1 VVNDITVGILPG
13 GTTVTRYIARTTHFI
28 GSLPI
33 ASSEVGNRR
42 SRMVNPVIVGSTG
55 WPFVSL
61 GRRRDISEAVVRPG
75 STTHHDGYDVNASR
89 SDWEEI

>member
-1 VVNDITVGILPG
+1 
-13 GTTVTRYIARTTHFI
+13 
-28 GSLPI
+28 
-33 ASSEVGNRR
+33 
-42 SRMVNPVIVGSTG
+42 MVNPVIVGSTG